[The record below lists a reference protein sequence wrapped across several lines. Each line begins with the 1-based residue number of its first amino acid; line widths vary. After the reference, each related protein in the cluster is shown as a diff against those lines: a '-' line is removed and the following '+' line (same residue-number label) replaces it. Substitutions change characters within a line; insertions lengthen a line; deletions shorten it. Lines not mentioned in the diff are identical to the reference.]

1 MSQVQLFSHPQL
13 GEIKATIKNGEPW
26 FLAGDVCRVLG
37 IKNSRD
43 AVNEIVNKLKTAGV
57 KGVGTADMLIDTA
70 GGKQRAVIV
79 SEQILYELIFNSRKQ
94 KAVLFRSWVTGE
106 VLPSI
111 RKHGFYRA
119 EGKMIRKVETDAIK
133 DFIEYA
139 KENGSQSSER
149 YYMIITKATNE
160 ILGINKG
167 QRDSLTAEQLD
178 HLAMVERVIA
188 NALTTGV
195 KKEMNYK
202 DIYKLAASKAKQV
215 YKIVN
220 DKNCS

>member
-133 DFIEYA
+133 EFIEYA

-202 DIYKLAASKAKQV
+202 DIYKLASSKARQV
-215 YKIVN
+215 YNVVVA
-220 DKNCS
+220 

>member
-202 DIYKLAASKAKQV
+202 DIYKLASSKARQV
-215 YKIVN
+215 YNVVVA
-220 DKNCS
+220 